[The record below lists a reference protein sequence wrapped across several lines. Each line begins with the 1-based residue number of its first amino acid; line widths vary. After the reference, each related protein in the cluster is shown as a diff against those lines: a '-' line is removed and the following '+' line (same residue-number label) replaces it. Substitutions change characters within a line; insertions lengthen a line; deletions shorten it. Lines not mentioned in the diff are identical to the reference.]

1 MSNHPSLSA
10 LAQIARRDALTM
22 IYQAGSGH
30 PGGALSAMELLVQLY
45 FRQLRFRP
53 QQSDWPGRDRFV
65 LSKGHAC
72 PALYAVGA
80 LAGLVPRTAL
90 SSFRRIEGA
99 LQGHPHVGT
108 TPWVEAST
116 GSLGQGFSAAIG
128 MALGLRHQGLD
139 NEVYA
144 MLGDGEMQE
153 GQVWEGAMFA
163 AHYRLDRLCVLID
176 YNKLQS
182 DDTNAHILGLE
193 PLADK
198 WRAFGWALRE
208 IDGHDLAQIA
218 AALEAFR
225 HNRGRPFAI
234 LAHTIKGKGVG
245 YMEGEPPWHG
255 SVKLS
260 PEQLRQALV
269 DLGCDEVEIAARLD
283 GSIWEVNP

>member
-1 MSNHPSLSA
+1 MSDHSSLSA
-10 LAQIARRDALTM
+10 LAQSARRDALTM

-30 PGGALSAMELLVQLY
+30 PGGALSAIELLVQLY
-45 FRQLRFRP
+45 FRQLRFKP
-53 QQSDWPGRDRFV
+53 EQVDWPGRDRFV

-72 PALYAVGA
+72 PALYAVA
-80 LAGLVPRTAL
+80 AQAGLLPRATLA
-90 SSFRRIEGA
+90 SFRRLEGA

-163 AHYRLDRLCVLID
+163 AHYRLEKLCVLID

-182 DDTNAHILGLE
+182 DDTNARILGLE

-198 WRAFGWALRE
+198 WRAFGWELRE
-208 IDGHDLAQIA
+208 IDGHDLEQIA
-218 AALEAFR
+218 AALAAFR
-225 HNRGRPFAI
+225 QNRGRPFAI

-260 PEQLRQALV
+260 DEQLRQALV
-269 DLGCDEVEIAARLD
+269 DLGCDEAEIAARLD
-283 GSIWEVNP
+283 GSIWEVKA